1 MVLTMNYIF
10 VFANRQMREIVDY
23 IDLRDLQNYKSYLR
37 KDDDM
42 IPAGFKLTAADEM
55 YYLCAR
61 NSN

>member
-10 VFANRQMREIVDY
+10 VFANRQMKELVDF

-42 IPAGFKLTAADEM
+42 IPAGFKLTAAD
-55 YYLCAR
+55 
-61 NSN
+61 

>member
-1 MVLTMNYIF
+1 
-10 VFANRQMREIVDY
+10 MRELVDF